1 MVFIVVAHVVV
12 IGCNKDIQYFLPHN
26 QQLLFTQTCAV
37 LGFILAKHIHSTCSA
52 LLYYTHRKEIERE
65 GAVEN
70 VFKVFYWIIFVF
82 VLLIKKGELPSLKI
96 YFSLSQNVLFVWKK
110 IVMTWGIHHVLE
122 NRLAVLMF
130 NAHYRSLWWWQQYWS
145 LSEVLVTFKRRLD
158 FFLLNFFFIK
168 NLKTF

>member
-1 MVFIVVAHVVV
+1 M
-12 IGCNKDIQYFLPHN
+12 C
-26 QQLLFTQTCAV
+26 CAR
-37 LGFILAKHIHSTCSA
+37 IHSRKTYSFDVQCIII
-52 LLYYTHRKEIERE
+52 LYSSQRDRERE

-82 VLLIKKGELPSLKI
+82 VLLLLLIKKGELPSLEI
-96 YFSLSQNVLFVWKK
+96 YFSLSQNVFFYEKKK

-130 NAHYRSLWWWQQYWS
+130 NAHSRSLWWWQQYWS
-145 LSEVLVTFKRRLD
+145 LSEVLVTFKRRLGL
-158 FFLLNFFFIK
+158 FYWIFFFIK